1 MNTIPNLTILDNQ
14 IRQIDNL
21 YCLNDLHKASGAN
34 KKHQPANFAR
44 LETTKQI
51 VTEIESE
58 TPHSSDVRSALKVIN
73 GGKNRGTFVCKELV
87 YSYAMWIS
95 AKFSLVVIRAFD
107 NLVSSP
113 NQEERL
119 NNDQIGFIYQTVMQ
133 VCANTGQPYQK
144 IFGGLKRQF
153 GVNSYKSIKPTDFA
167 AACSWLNVV
176 PPKHLIDNRPTTVTL
191 SATDR
196 ENLARLP
203 TIEGWRRA
211 GGWSVSKMVDEMRAL
226 EDLIDKVKCQMKVV
240 GSYRA
245 SVYDSL
251 VECPKAVVE
260 DQDLVDEIA
269 KKRHADIERLRIPR
283 LL

>member
-1 MNTIPNLTILDNQ
+1 MTNLCVLDKS
-14 IRQIDNL
+14 IRVVDGL
-21 YCLNDLHKASGAN
+21 YCLNDLHKASGAD
-34 KKHQPANFAR
+34 KKHQPANFIR
-44 LETTKQI
+44 LDATKDI
-51 VTEIESE
+51 IKEIEGE
-58 TPHSSDVRSALKVIN
+58 NFNSSHLRSALKVIN

-113 NQEERL
+113 KQEERL

-153 GVNSYKSIKPTDFA
+153 GVNSYKSIKPNDFA
-167 AACSWLNVV
+167 EACFWLNAV

-196 ENLARLP
+196 ENLDRLP

-226 EDLIDKVKCQMKVV
+226 ENLIDEVKCQMKVV